1 MKTRFTIV
9 AGLLS
14 GAALMLAAAP
24 AMARVDVALNVGVPG
39 YYIEPAPVY
48 VQPRPVYVERRPV
61 YIQPQPYYIDQ
72 QYGQDWRVRRWE
84 RRHHRGQDGYER
96 RYGPGYEHGYDA
108 DHDGIPNRYDRD
120 RDGDS
125 VPNRFDRRPNNPYR
139 D

>member
-14 GAALMLAAAP
+14 GAVLMLAAAP

-39 YYIEPAPVY
+39 YYVEPAPVY
-48 VQPRPVYVERRPV
+48 VQPRPVYVQPRPV
-61 YIQPQPYYIDQ
+61 YVEPRPVYVQPQPYYIDQ
-72 QYGQDWRVRRWE
+72 QYGQDWRERRWE
-84 RRHHRGQDGYER
+84 RRHHRGHER
-96 RYGPGYEHGYDA
+96 GYDA
-108 DHDGIPNRYDRD
+108 DRDGIPNRYDRD
-120 RDGDS
+120 RDGDG